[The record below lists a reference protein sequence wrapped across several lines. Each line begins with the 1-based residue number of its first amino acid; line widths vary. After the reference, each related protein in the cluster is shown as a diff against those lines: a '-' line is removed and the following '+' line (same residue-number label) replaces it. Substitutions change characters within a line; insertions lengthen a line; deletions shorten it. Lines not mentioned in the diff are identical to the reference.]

1 MFRNTVFAS
10 LIALSAAG
18 ASAAQAQA
26 PDTTG
31 FIVPATGGIVGG
43 GGGAAI
49 VGGGDN
55 LVILY
60 SGAGAGAGP
69 GGALQAQA
77 PRLARARNGYGGVSI
92 DYLEPETAPPGRE
105 AWVVG
110 GGDNAQVVYSD
121 PRR

>member
-1 MFRNTVFAS
+1 MFRNTLFAS
-10 LIALSAAG
+10 VIALGAAG
-18 ASAAQAQA
+18 AAQAQA
-26 PDTTG
+26 PDSNG
-31 FIVPATGGIVGG
+31 LAVPATTGNTVGG
-43 GGGAAI
+43 ASATI

-60 SGAGAGAGP
+60 SGTGAGR
-69 GGALQAQA
+69 GGSLQAQA
-77 PRLARARNGYGGVSI
+77 PRLARARNGYGGVSV

-105 AWVVG
+105 AWMVG

>member
-1 MFRNTVFAS
+1 MLRNAVFAS
-10 LIALSAAG
+10 IIALGAAG
-18 ASAAQAQA
+18 AAQAQA
-26 PDTTG
+26 PDITG
-31 FIVPATGGIVGG
+31 LAVPAAGNAV
-43 GGGAAI
+43 GGAAASI

-55 LVILY
+55 TVILH
-60 SGAGAGAGP
+60 SGGGAGP
-69 GGALQAQA
+69 GGGIQTQT

>member
-1 MFRNTVFAS
+1 MFRAIVFAS
-10 LIALSAAG
+10 VIALGAAAG
-18 ASAAQAQA
+18 PVRAQA

-31 FIVPATGGIVGG
+31 RLLPATGGTVGG
-43 GGGAAI
+43 NAAII

-55 LVILY
+55 LTILY
-60 SGAGAGAGP
+60 SGTGAGA

-77 PRLARARNGYGGVSI
+77 PRLARARNGFGGVGVE
-92 DYLEPETAPPGRE
+92 YLEPETAAAGRE

>member
-1 MFRNTVFAS
+1 MLRNALFAS
-10 LIALSAAG
+10 VVALGAAAAAG
-18 ASAAQAQA
+18 AARAQA

-31 FIVPATGGIVGG
+31 LAVPAAGGAVGG
-43 GGGAAI
+43 NAATM

-55 LVILY
+55 TVVLY
-60 SGAGAGAGP
+60 SGAGAGP

-77 PRLARARNGYGGVSI
+77 PRLARARNGYGSLSV

-105 AWVVG
+105 AWMVG
-110 GGDNAQVVYSD
+110 GGDNAQVVYGD